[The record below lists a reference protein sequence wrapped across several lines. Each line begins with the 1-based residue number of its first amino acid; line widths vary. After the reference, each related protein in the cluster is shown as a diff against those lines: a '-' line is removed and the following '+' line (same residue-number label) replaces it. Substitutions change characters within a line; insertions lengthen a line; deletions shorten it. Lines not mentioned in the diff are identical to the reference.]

1 MTIKMNKAKNIMN
14 VSSNIPLKIYGDMD
28 VLIKLNWHKVSHN
41 MIEKW
46 FPKEVIHYLPQSN

>member
-1 MTIKMNKAKNIMN
+1 MNKNKTIMN

-28 VLIKLNWHKVSHN
+28 VLIKLNWQKVSHN